1 MMRTIRDTVRD
12 YKTYAELKEQL
23 TDEMDRLKDEMVKY
37 MLIHGIDEIVTDDG
51 KATYREVSSKR
62 MDSTSFKRDYGN
74 LYDSYLR
81 VTHSMRFTF
90 NS

>member
-23 TDEMDRLKDEMVKY
+23 TAEMDRLKDEMVKY

-74 LYDSYLR
+74 LYNSYLR
-81 VTHSMRFTF
+81 VTNSMRFTF